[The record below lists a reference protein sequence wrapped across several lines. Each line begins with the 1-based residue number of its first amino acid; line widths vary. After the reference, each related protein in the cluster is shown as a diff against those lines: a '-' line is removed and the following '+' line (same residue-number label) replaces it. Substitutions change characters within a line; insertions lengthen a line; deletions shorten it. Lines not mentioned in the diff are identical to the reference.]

1 VFEWSDDDEISVAA
15 PSSTEEP
22 PCNRSAEEQSKG
34 GKEVPE
40 QRAMGVRVPKQQ
52 ARGVLERQVERVSE
66 WQTKRVL
73 EQQAERR
80 PMVEK
85 VGPPPQSTGVDP
97 TAVPGGSSRQRR
109 FKKLHRQIKP

>member
-1 VFEWSDDDEISVAA
+1 MFKWSDDDEVLVAPPPSTKA
-15 PSSTEEP
+15 PPRNMRAAVELR
-22 PCNRSAEEQSKG
+22 RSE
-34 GKEVPE
+34 EVPE

-109 FKKLHRQIKP
+109 FKKVYQQADM